1 MQWLNEVVGLII
13 KTKPDGEVVVSSGVS
28 PSGTYH
34 LGTLREILTA
44 EAVARELRFRGRKV
58 RHIHFVDDLDALRKV
73 PAGVPAEFKKYLGQP
88 LCDVPSPDA
97 QAKSYAD
104 FYLADLL
111 AAQGKLR
118 IDMEVVRSHEKYRA
132 GFFVPAIEATLDKMD
147 SVRQAMEEVAGRKLD
162 PNWSPIQVTEDGY
175 LKSRKFLAINK
186 QDQTVGYQDLAGNTQ
201 TIGYNDGQVKLDWRV
216 DWPARW
222 WLLKVDFEPF
232 GRDHATAGGSYDTG
246 AAIIKETFGGQPP
259 IPLPYEFINR
269 SGQTKKM
276 SKSAGETISLSHL
289 LEVLPTEV
297 IWYFI
302 LRFPAGKQLYFDEGD
317 GVVKLIDDF
326 AQVLAKKDKTTEQEQ
341 LVRLST
347 DGQPVNTVSNIPF
360 SHLVSS
366 YQAALKDP
374 ADTLGV
380 LERTEYAQDVKE
392 QGPIIEKELLF
403 IDRWLAKWAE
413 DDVKFELM
421 QKVDPEKFNQAE
433 KNYLS
438 RLADAMAKEPADADG
453 DTLHKVIYQF
463 KQTDGFTPEQLFVP
477 LYRCLIGKSSG
488 PRAGWFLSILPREW
502 LLKRLRLEE

>member
-1 MQWLNEVVGLII
+1 MQWLNEVVGLIN

-88 LCDVPSPDA
+88 LCDVPSPDG

-111 AAQGKLR
+111 AAKNKLR
-118 IDMEVVRSHEKYRA
+118 IDIEVVRSHEKYRS

-222 WLLKVDFEPF
+222 WLLKVDF
-232 GRDHATAGGSYDTG
+232 
-246 AAIIKETFGGQPP
+246 
-259 IPLPYEFINR
+259 
-269 SGQTKKM
+269 
-276 SKSAGETISLSHL
+276 
-289 LEVLPTEV
+289 
-297 IWYFI
+297 
-302 LRFPAGKQLYFDEGD
+302 
-317 GVVKLIDDF
+317 
-326 AQVLAKKDKTTEQEQ
+326 
-341 LVRLST
+341 
-347 DGQPVNTVSNIPF
+347 
-360 SHLVSS
+360 
-366 YQAALKDP
+366 
-374 ADTLGV
+374 
-380 LERTEYAQDVKE
+380 
-392 QGPIIEKELLF
+392 
-403 IDRWLAKWAE
+403 
-413 DDVKFELM
+413 
-421 QKVDPEKFNQAE
+421 
-433 KNYLS
+433 
-438 RLADAMAKEPADADG
+438 
-453 DTLHKVIYQF
+453 
-463 KQTDGFTPEQLFVP
+463 
-477 LYRCLIGKSSG
+477 
-488 PRAGWFLSILPREW
+488 
-502 LLKRLRLEE
+502 